1 MAREDATADIARE
14 LDLPEDPE
22 PSLVRRHRVPATDE
36 AGASNWQDVTE
47 PFYLEVKIEEHLF
60 FGPDET
66 ENLVGAFEQTAF
78 EIAEKKKRKK
88 NKKVVRPNPPGSS
101 LCTERSLSDLRA
113 RFGFGNFTLR
123 VPSPDE
129 RADNPPEGFFTL
141 YEGFFYLCFLWLPVP
156 RLILD
161 YVTSY
166 QIALW
171 QITVPSLRYLIEILV
186 RGYETENEVT
196 LAHLRN
202 YLEIHRVPK
211 SEADKYYISL
221 AKNKKIIES
230 FPSKDDAY
238 TDYFFFVALE
248 DVVLEDLAGKV
259 LTKWGLLGSLD
270 IP

>member
-248 DVVLEDLAGKV
+248 DVVLEDLVGKV